1 MQGMFATNDVIEI
14 IKFNNMR
21 VSDAYM
27 VDYITQL
34 DEKTWFFDIATNEH
48 MANKKH

>member
-14 IKFNNMR
+14 IKSNNMK

-27 VDYITQL
+27 VDQIAQI
-34 DEKTWFFDIATNEH
+34 DEKAWFFATATNEH